1 MNELLRDAYIEDCE
15 KVVKSWNRTLQDKG
29 VESRLILPN
38 RRFHR
43 AQGLYSEGRFDV
55 EGRWLSDAEWED
67 RKGEW
72 LPTQEDTG
80 YVKSLMYAVT
90 KPGEFAHWIAP
101 PARGINNQPAEFEYV
116 KFDKASSHTPRT

>member
-15 KVVKSWNRTLQDKG
+15 KVVKSWNRTLQDEG

-43 AQGLYSEGRFDV
+43 AQGLYAEGRFDV
-55 EGRWLSDAEWED
+55 DGRWLSDAEWED

-72 LPTQEDTG
+72 LPTKDDLG

-116 KFDKASSHTPRT
+116 KFDKASYHTPRT